1 MTARLLAIY
10 LNDHLAGA
18 SGGAALARRARDN
31 DPGGGSGTTLAEVC
45 AEIEADRKTLLAVMG
60 ELGVSRDPIKP
71 VIARL
76 GEKLGRLKPNG
87 RVRGYSPLSRLVEL
101 EMLHL
106 GIAGKRDLW
115 AALEATLSERLSRF
129 DLPELIARAERQREQ
144 IERLR
149 RAAAE
154 AAFGGES
161 A

>member
-1 MTARLLAIY
+1 VSRLLGIY

-31 DPGGGSGTTLAEVC
+31 DRDGSTGTALAKVC
-45 AEIEADRKTLLAVMG
+45 AEIEADRETLIEVMD
-60 ELGVSRDPIKP
+60 ELDIRRDPVKP
-71 VIARL
+71 VIAWL
-76 GEKLGRLKPNG
+76 AEKLGRLKPNG

-115 AALEATLSERLSRF
+115 AALDATLGQRLSDF
-129 DLPELIARAERQREQ
+129 DLPRLIARADGQRQE

-149 RAAAE
+149 RAAAAE
-154 AAFGGES
+154 AFAEE
-161 A
+161 

>member
-1 MTARLLAIY
+1 MSGRLLGIY

-18 SGGAALARRARDN
+18 TAGVALARRARDN
-31 DPGGGSGTTLAEVC
+31 DRDGSIGTPLAKVC
-45 AEIEADRKTLLAVMG
+45 AEIEADRETLIAVMD
-60 ELGVSRDPIKP
+60 ELDVRRDPLKP
-71 VIARL
+71 VIAWL

-106 GIAGKRDLW
+106 GVAGKRDLW
-115 AALEATLSERLSRF
+115 AALEATPAQRLSDF
-129 DLPELIARAERQREQ
+129 DLPRLIARADRQRQE

-149 RAAAE
+149 RAAAAE
-154 AAFGGES
+154 ALRDS

>member
-1 MTARLLAIY
+1 MTGRLLAIY

-18 SGGAALARRARDN
+18 SGGVALARRARDN
-31 DPGGGSGTTLAEVC
+31 DRDGSTGTPLAKVC
-45 AEIEADRKTLLAVMG
+45 AEIEADRQTLTEVMS
-60 ELGVSRDPIKP
+60 ELGVDRDPVKP
-71 VIARL
+71 VIAWL

-115 AALEATLSERLSRF
+115 AALDATVSQRLSRF
-129 DLPELIARAERQREQ
+129 DLPELITRAEGQRQE

-149 RAAAE
+149 RAAAA
-154 AAFGGES
+154 AAFVEE
-161 A
+161 